1 MANPIETNV
10 VIKVDTA
17 GDGKLAALSR
27 EVAGLGE
34 GAGDAA
40 PEFQR
45 LAEEIDGLAAKERL
59 VGAFAEAK
67 RETVAYAEALQ
78 TAQAATRAAAQEL
91 RAKQATL
98 AAATT
103 AEREAAAALGEA
115 RTRHDELKVSVAAAA
130 AELKSL
136 RTASKASGADTAEY
150 AGQIREA
157 RTRLAELRKESAT
170 VGQAVRTLAGDY
182 RPTAQALKEAGS
194 AADKAQRA
202 FEQNRHEA
210 GRAKTAYEAQRLAL
224 HNTRQ
229 ALASAGIAST
239 DLAGAQ
245 VRLAGSAQ
253 QAAQRAGELRARLAS
268 VGSTAQAAGAQT
280 EKGFSQA
287 AKGVRSI
294 SEQLSTVQSRLLQFA
309 GAQLGLQTAIDLGR
323 TADEYANLG
332 ARIDLVNSSQAG
344 FNLTLAQTAEL
355 ARATYSGLES
365 TTGLVG
371 ALARAGE
378 EVGLTQEGVLR
389 LTESI
394 NKANQ
399 VSGASAASA
408 DAALTQ
414 LIQGLQ
420 SGTLRGDEFNSV
432 MEQSPRLAKALADGL
447 GVPIGAL
454 RAMAEQGKLT
464 SEVVISALQSQART
478 IDAEFAKLPLT
489 IGRSLTNLSTNWTQF
504 IGELDQANGASAT
517 VARALEGVANNLDDI
532 AKLAVVAG
540 EVGLAVFAAKLIPQV
555 TKFGAEALAAT
566 KGVGGLR
573 AGLAALPGTVKI
585 ALAVVGYEVLTTV
598 GKAIG
603 ETVASWGEAGDAM
616 RRAEQTMR
624 EATHSMIANGQT
636 LAYQND
642 AYRNA
647 VVLTAGEVARL
658 SEAERTAYF
667 ERLDGARKYYAG
679 AQMAIQGAKELGIA
693 SEFSAE
699 QTAAG
704 MKRAREGMAAFEVGV
719 RMSRAEIEALLSV
732 DASLFIAQFDELAAK
747 GKDAAAALQE
757 VGQGFDAS
765 ALESV
770 QGFGQALVE
779 LRNTG
784 KISADEMG
792 AAWQQALAKLDGA
805 QLSQFMITAQ
815 AAFGQSQ
822 RDVEALAA
830 AMDGALRT
838 SIAATGQDFA
848 QLSSGI
854 SSGAQSALGHLATL
868 EAGFDK
874 LKAAGVDTNAALIG
888 AIDFAVEA
896 GDSAAALTVLRQD
909 VERLGREG
917 KLSADQVAEAIEKIG
932 KKADEVQPGINSVEE
947 AFRKLGVTSQKE
959 MDRAAADAKQA
970 FEVIR
975 DSGKA
980 TAEELRAAFT
990 AYAEQ
995 AVAANGGVADATVK
1009 AQASALGLAVEVDKT
1024 GKVIV
1029 QTMAEAAFG
1038 VKGTDKAL
1046 KDAAGSADKLGEAAK
1061 GAGKSMVEAAREQ
1074 NAAVKS
1080 VTVMLVDATTAQS
1093 RYADEAKRV
1102 ASAVYNSALDQADSF
1117 RASAGA
1123 IDGARAAARLYIEEM
1138 ERLDARQQEFS
1149 SNAAE
1154 GVEQLRLR
1162 LLELN
1167 GTEEQIASA
1176 RQSRD
1181 QAEVLRTIELTRLD
1195 LRRAE
1200 LRKDAGEVE
1209 RLQREINLLQEQL
1222 GLIDQIYRAER
1233 RNRSNAASPAGMGG
1247 TGATSSGSAGGAG
1260 VQAAAPSQTFGAR
1273 QTTLNI
1279 NLPGS
1284 GIFSGD
1290 RASLEA
1296 FARQLGPVITDLQR
1310 KGAL

>member
-17 GDGKLAALSR
+17 GDGKLVALSR

-78 TAQAATRAAAQEL
+78 TAQTATRAAAQAL
-91 RAKQATL
+91 RAKEAAL
-98 AAATT
+98 ASATT
-103 AEREAAAALGEA
+103 AEREAAAALSQA
-115 RTRHDELKVSVAAAA
+115 RTRHDDLKVSVAAAA
-130 AELKSL
+130 AELKTL

-157 RTRLAELRKESAT
+157 RTRLAELRKESTAA
-170 VGQAVRTLAGDY
+170 GQSVRTLAADY

-224 HNTRQ
+224 HSARQ
-229 ALASAGIAST
+229 ALAGAGIAST

-245 VRLAGSAQ
+245 VRLAASAQ
-253 QAAQRAGELRARLAS
+253 QAAQRAGELRTRLAG
-268 VGSTAQAAGAQT
+268 VGSTAQSAGAQT

-378 EVGLTQEGVLR
+378 AVGLTQEGVLR

-420 SGTLRGDEFNSV
+420 SGALRGDEFNSV

-447 GVPIGAL
+447 GVPLGAL
-454 RAMAEQGKLT
+454 RNMAEQGKLT
-464 SEVVISALQSQART
+464 SEVVIGALQSQART
-478 IDAEFAKLPLT
+478 IDAEFAQLPLT

-504 IGELDQANGASAT
+504 IGELDQASGASAT
-517 VARALEGVANNLDDI
+517 AARALEGVANNLDDI
-532 AKLAVVAG
+532 ARLAAVAG

-603 ETVASWGEAGDAM
+603 ETVASWGEAGEAM
-616 RRAEQTMR
+616 RHAEQTMR
-624 EATHSMIANGQT
+624 EASRSMLASGQT

-642 AYRNA
+642 TYRNA
-647 VVLTAGEVARL
+647 VVLTAVEVARL
-658 SEAERTAYF
+658 SEAERAAYF

-704 MKRAREGMAAFEVGV
+704 MKRAREGLAAFESGV

-732 DASLFIAQFDELAAK
+732 DASRLIAQFDALAAK
-747 GKDAAAALQE
+747 GKDSAAALQE
-757 VGQGFDAS
+757 VGKGFDAS

-805 QLSQFMITAQ
+805 QVNAFMITAQ

-822 RDVEALAA
+822 RDVDALAA
-830 AMDGALRT
+830 AMNGALRA

-868 EAGFDK
+868 EAGFDT
-874 LKAAGVDTNAALIG
+874 LKAAGVDTQAALAG
-888 AIDFAVEA
+888 AVDFAVEA
-896 GDSAAALTVLRQD
+896 GDSGAALAVLRQD

-917 KLSADQVAEAIEKIG
+917 KLSAEQVAQALEKIG
-932 KKADEVQPGINSVEE
+932 AKAADLRPGINSVAE
-947 AFRKLGVTSQKE
+947 AFRALRVTSDAE
-959 MDRAAADAKQA
+959 LRAAADGARSA
-970 FEVIR
+970 FEQIR
-975 DSGKA
+975 NSGLA
-980 TAEELRAAFT
+980 SARELQAAFQS
-990 AYAEQ
+990 YAEK
-995 AVAANGGVADATVK
+995 AIAANGGVATATLQAQAKMHGLQLAADGTGRAIATAMDAGKNATDRLGDSAEDAAAKYVVLGQTIQNLPSPPPPPGGDAPPPGTPPGAPPGKTSSYRLMSSGEYEILVRAESLGGLALRKEMEQALERIGKRSSPGGVGLAGANPRYAQMVNDIIVKRLDEIQLEQERASGRYESNKPRIVEQQPREQVITHRVAVGLGAGRTASINTASAQDAT
-1009 AQASALGLAVEVDKT
+1009 ALV
-1024 GKVIV
+1024 
-1029 QTMAEAAFG
+1029 
-1038 VKGTDKAL
+1038 
-1046 KDAAGSADKLGEAAK
+1046 
-1061 GAGKSMVEAAREQ
+1061 
-1074 NAAVKS
+1074 
-1080 VTVMLVDATTAQS
+1080 
-1093 RYADEAKRV
+1093 
-1102 ASAVYNSALDQADSF
+1102 
-1117 RASAGA
+1117 
-1123 IDGARAAARLYIEEM
+1123 
-1138 ERLDARQQEFS
+1138 
-1149 SNAAE
+1149 
-1154 GVEQLRLR
+1154 
-1162 LLELN
+1162 
-1167 GTEEQIASA
+1167 
-1176 RQSRD
+1176 
-1181 QAEVLRTIELTRLD
+1181 
-1195 LRRAE
+1195 
-1200 LRKDAGEVE
+1200 
-1209 RLQREINLLQEQL
+1209 NLL
-1222 GLIDQIYRAER
+1222 
-1233 RNRSNAASPAGMGG
+1233 
-1247 TGATSSGSAGGAG
+1247 
-1260 VQAAAPSQTFGAR
+1260 
-1273 QTTLNI
+1273 
-1279 NLPGS
+1279 
-1284 GIFSGD
+1284 
-1290 RASLEA
+1290 
-1296 FARQLGPVITDLQR
+1296 RQLESD
-1310 KGAL
+1310 ALRS